1 MNRCV
6 VMILACCLLGGC
18 GTTTRPSP
26 EADASNKYSID
37 TAKRRYLDCAFDY
50 ANRYAPSN
58 ASASEIADAAVATC
72 ETHLQDFQRVVTA
85 SMVERYDTQLGVQA
99 AREGVRELTRKFRSD
114 TRGTVISKVL
124 ELRESG
130 HAPGRAPAS
139 PLSDISAA
147 DLQTLRKQAARRD
160 ASAQY
165 NLGALYASGAGVPQ
179 SDTMARQWWEK
190 AAAQGHASAQD
201 ILGALYYKGIGVP
214 QDYAMA
220 RQWSEK
226 AAAQGDEGAQL
237 RLGTLYHQARGV
249 PQDYVK
255 ARQWY
260 EKAAAQGNAKAQYA
274 LGVLYG
280 NGQGVP
286 QDYAQARQWYEKAAT
301 QGHASAQYNLG
312 ALYASGAGVPQ
323 SDTMARQWWE
333 KASAQGDAEAQFVLG
348 TLYVTGQGVPQD
360 YVRAYMLVTLA
371 AANLTGDEQKLAADN
386 RDKLAS
392 IMTPAQIAEA
402 QRLASQCQARQ
413 FKGC

>member
-6 VMILACCLLGGC
+6 AIILACCLLEGC
-18 GTTTRPSP
+18 GTTSP
-26 EADASNKYSID
+26 TPPKADASNKYRID
-37 TAKRRYLDCAFDY
+37 TALSLYLDCAFDY
-50 ANRYAPSN
+50 GNRYAQSN

-72 ETHLQDFQRVVTA
+72 ETHLQDYQRIMTA
-85 SMVERYDTQLGVQA
+85 SMIQNYTTQHGIQV
-99 AREGVRELTRKFRSD
+99 AREGVKEHIRESRSA

-124 ELRESG
+124 EIRKSG

-147 DLQTLRKQAARRD
+147 DLQTLQTQAAQGD
-160 ASAQY
+160 AKAQA
-165 NLGALYASGAGVPQ
+165 NLGALYHQ
-179 SDTMARQWWEK
+179 S
-190 AAAQGHASAQD
+190 
-201 ILGALYYKGIGVP
+201 
-214 QDYAMA
+214 
-220 RQWSEK
+220 
-226 AAAQGDEGAQL
+226 
-237 RLGTLYHQARGV
+237 RGV

-260 EKAAAQGNAKAQYA
+260 EKAAAQGNAQAQYA

-280 NGQGVP
+280 NGQGMP
-286 QDYAQARQWYEKAAT
+286 QDYAQAHQWYEKAAT

-312 ALYASGAGVPQ
+312 ALYDGGAGVPQ
-323 SDTMARQWWE
+323 SDTMARQWYE

-348 TLYVTGQGVPQD
+348 TLYATGQGVSQD

-371 AANLTGDEQKLAADN
+371 AARLTGDEQKFAADS

-392 IMTPAQIAEA
+392 IMTPAQIVEA
-402 QRLASQCQARQ
+402 QRLTQQCRSQN